1 LSVDPPPRTDYKA
14 GVLRSLT
21 LATGIGQ
28 RWRQQAPAWILA
40 NPIPELSTIG
50 LFGDHL
56 IRQASMPAEGQDAA
70 VEIAE
75 HAIGRVIGG

>member
-1 LSVDPPPRTDYKA
+1 LSVDRPPCTYYNA

-21 LATGIGQ
+21 LPTGIGQ
-28 RWRQQAPAWILA
+28 RRRQQAPAWILA
-40 NPIPELSTIG
+40 NPVPEFSTIG

-56 IRQASMPAEGQDAA
+56 IRQASMPAEGQDGG

-75 HAIGRVIGG
+75 HAIGPVIGG